1 MRAKNLLFGVGTG
14 AILIG
19 SLVGVGCKDSST
31 ANSSTTQT
39 AEMMHE
45 HEMATEEM
53 MHGTA
58 TEEQMMHE
66 TATEEQMMHE
76 TPTP

>member
-1 MRAKNLLFGVGTG
+1 MKAKNWLFGVGTG

-19 SLVGVGCKDSST
+19 SLVGVGCGSSSS
-31 ANSSTTQT
+31 ANSK
-39 AEMMHE
+39 
-45 HEMATEEM
+45 ATEEQM